1 MLNLKKGLA
10 KSVSLEEKTVKFDE
24 VGVLA
29 FGERLGLKE
38 LFWKSCAHFVKV
50 LMEYTETF
58 VSFETIVFIIFPLYY
73 LCPLTSL
80 ATFMFTFITF
90 FWQPKL
96 LHKYQRYISLL
107 DFSYYML
114 HKRDTFSS

>member
-1 MLNLKKGLA
+1 LLNLKKGLA
-10 KSVSLEEKTVKFDE
+10 KSVSLEEKPVKFDE

-58 VSFETIVFIIFPLYY
+58 STHHMI
-73 LCPLTSL
+73 
-80 ATFMFTFITF
+80 
-90 FWQPKL
+90 
-96 LHKYQRYISLL
+96 
-107 DFSYYML
+107 
-114 HKRDTFSS
+114 